1 MIERKTKTQVVIDW
15 DNIPIRLPFSTV
27 ALVWLLVDRL
37 GWFQNEIGQWLFL
50 WFAVCFTGLTFWARE
65 HERKMP
71 IDQIV
76 DEQIS
81 EHWQEK
87 FIRKVMELK
96 N

>member
-1 MIERKTKTQVVIDW
+1 MTERKTKTQVVIDW
-15 DNIPIRLPFSTV
+15 DNIPIRLPFGAV
-27 ALVWLLVDRL
+27 ALVRLLIDRF
-37 GWFQNEIGQWLFL
+37 GWFQNEIVQWLFL
-50 WFAVCFTGLTFWARE
+50 WFAVCFTGLTFWARQR
-65 HERKMP
+65 ERQMP
-71 IDQIV
+71 IDEIV